1 MCTCEAEVFRTKYKQ
16 VGVDCPDRIVSVE
29 ENLARWEK
37 MLDGTY
43 AEGTAVVRLKTGMQA
58 KNPAIR
64 DHIIMRISEAPHPRI
79 GTKCRVWP
87 ILDFSWGIDDHLIGV
102 THILRGLDLQKEG
115 EVERMIWKMMGW
127 PDREMI
133 LYGRLNFSSEYKLSK
148 TYQRQK
154 IQEGEFVGWE
164 DPRTWSM
171 QSLAKRGIQP
181 EALRET
187 LLDLGLS
194 KRGIDFDKSWVYAK
208 NTKLIDPQSDRIFF
222 VQNPLKMHVT
232 GIPFDHL
239 VAKPLINPS
248 LPEKGTREI
257 PVPVEGGLL
266 EVYIAKADLPA
277 ITVGNHIRLKDLF
290 TIEVT
295 TMGKEIQAKFF
306 KKELEEHDEA
316 SKIQWVKVQ
325 DNIKVKILQPD
336 GITTTGFA
344 EKTLATMKQGAFAQF
359 ERYGY
364 VRIIKKQK
372 GSIQCYF
379 IN

>member
-1 MCTCEAEVFRTKYKQ
+1 MH
-16 VGVDCPDRIVSVE
+16 
-29 ENLARWEK
+29 
-37 MLDGTY
+37 
-43 AEGTAVVRLKTGMQA
+43 A

-181 EALRET
+181 A
-187 LLDLGLS
+187 
-194 KRGIDFDKSWVYAK
+194 
-208 NTKLIDPQSDRIFF
+208 
-222 VQNPLKMHVT
+222 
-232 GIPFDHL
+232 
-239 VAKPLINPS
+239 
-248 LPEKGTREI
+248 
-257 PVPVEGGLL
+257 
-266 EVYIAKADLPA
+266 
-277 ITVGNHIRLKDLF
+277 
-290 TIEVT
+290 
-295 TMGKEIQAKFF
+295 
-306 KKELEEHDEA
+306 
-316 SKIQWVKVQ
+316 
-325 DNIKVKILQPD
+325 
-336 GITTTGFA
+336 
-344 EKTLATMKQGAFAQF
+344 AF
-359 ERYGY
+359 
-364 VRIIKKQK
+364 
-372 GSIQCYF
+372 
-379 IN
+379 